1 MNRDRTDTR
10 STKRADPPGTGNR
23 DEPFPVGAPRRRVQV
38 PQLLIAVFLVA
49 ASALAAVVLVSQAAA
64 REPILTPTTVPG

>member
-1 MNRDRTDTR
+1 M
-10 STKRADPPGTGNR
+10 
-23 DEPFPVGAPRRRVQV
+23 QV

-49 ASALAAVVLVSQAAA
+49 ASALAAVVLFSQAAA